1 MNDKVNEQKTTEA
14 KPIEPKQTI
23 KFSPRVETR
32 LASLDLKRLDEAA
45 KAAGKTRA
53 DFSRQALLWYL
64 DNLENLEHDKRE
76 TEIAQAIR
84 YATDQIIKAINSGV
98 DRICKMLARQGKAIG
113 TLYELSYMAL
123 PDEESRL
130 AFVEAGNL
138 AAQKMRKHVEKD
150 EAELAAASKNVVT
163 GSGVQKQESQ
173 NKPPETIKRYRTDE

>member
-1 MNDKVNEQKTTEA
+1 MNEPKTNDS
-14 KPIEPKQTI
+14 KPVEPKQTI

-76 TEIAQAIR
+76 TEVAQAIR

-113 TLYELSYMAL
+113 TIYELSYMAL
-123 PDEESRL
+123 PDEESRQ

-138 AAQKMRKHVEKD
+138 AAQKMRKHVERD
-150 EAELAAASKNVVT
+150 EAELTARTKKVVT
-163 GSGVQKQESQ
+163 S
-173 NKPPETIKRYRTDE
+173 T